1 MNYFIHRICR
11 LAESALGL
19 DQLSA
24 NFKKFACMYCSY
36 CLFQSLVSA
45 YITTLLMRVAGN
57 GDIVMWYNFS
67 TCFFQGCGVVLGVV
81 MMRKGS
87 VNLTLRISILGFIA
101 LYSALLF
108 YMASADKVMLLLG
121 FLNGISNGFYW
132 LTYAAYFSAFTEDR
146 RRDVALGF
154 MGFVNGVTILVM
166 PALSGFLI
174 ETIGKKFGTF
184 AGYIVVFGLSFA
196 IAVVTILLSFR
207 LPKQVG
213 PVEEKK
219 TYFCQAL
226 RTISKD
232 ACWRCGMACETL
244 RGIRDGTFNFLLNL
258 LLFEVIQ
265 SETLI
270 GMNNLLA
277 SVGTIIS
284 FWVAGRIIRP
294 ENRVK
299 SMFVGSIVLLAACGL
314 PAISLNP
321 VTIMIFAV
329 VNAFFNTFVVN
340 PSNGIMFLIVQKK
353 AEPKMT
359 NEYLSIR
366 DVFLVGGRM
375 IGIAVLLVFP
385 KAQFGYVIAI
395 VLLTL
400 SQFVMVALS
409 RRSTRLLKK
418 LDESSDEA
426 TS

>member
-1 MNYFIHRICR
+1 
-11 LAESALGL
+11 
-19 DQLSA
+19 
-24 NFKKFACMYCSY
+24 
-36 CLFQSLVSA
+36 
-45 YITTLLMRVAGN
+45 
-57 GDIVMWYNFS
+57 
-67 TCFFQGCGVVLGVV
+67 
-81 MMRKGS
+81 
-87 VNLTLRISILGFIA
+87 
-101 LYSALLF
+101 
-108 YMASADKVMLLLG
+108 
-121 FLNGISNGFYW
+121 
-132 LTYAAYFSAFTEDR
+132 
-146 RRDVALGF
+146 
-154 MGFVNGVTILVM
+154 
-166 PALSGFLI
+166 
-174 ETIGKKFGTF
+174 
-184 AGYIVVFGLSFA
+184 
-196 IAVVTILLSFR
+196 
-207 LPKQVG
+207 
-213 PVEEKK
+213 
-219 TYFCQAL
+219 
-226 RTISKD
+226 
-232 ACWRCGMACETL
+232 
-244 RGIRDGTFNFLLNL
+244 
-258 LLFEVIQ
+258 
-265 SETLI
+265 
-270 GMNNLLA
+270 MNNLLA

-284 FWVAGRIIRP
+284 FWAAGRIIRP

-375 IGIAVLLVFP
+375 MGIAVLLVFP

-400 SQFVMVALS
+400 SQFVMIALS